1 MDMTAI
7 GEKVLDFIKKYRYV
21 ILVLV
26 IGIGLM
32 ALPDRK
38 ETEQDPTSATVVS
51 DTQTNQT
58 EALTQILSQI
68 RGAGKVK
75 VLLTVAAGERTVYQM
90 DQDTATA
97 ADSGTVRHET
107 VIVTDADRAQHGL
120 VQQIVA
126 PEYRGAIIVCQGADD
141 PNVRLAIVEAVANA
155 TGLGT
160 NRISVLKMK

>member
-7 GEKVLDFIKKYRYV
+7 GAKIVEFIKKYRYV

-32 ALPDRK
+32 ALPDRE
-38 ETEQDPTSATVVS
+38 ETQQEPTTATVVS
-51 DTQTNQT
+51 NSQTDQA

-75 VLLTVAAGERTVYQM
+75 VLLTVAAGERTVYQT
-90 DQDTATA
+90 DQDTSTG
-97 ADSGTVRHET
+97 SGSVRCET
-107 VIVTDADRAQHGL
+107 VIVTNADRAQQGL

-126 PEYRGAIIVCQGADD
+126 PEYRGAIVVCQGADD